1 MDDLRASGEAQRNG
15 QVMAC
20 RLQAAHCIYCPKPL
34 GSLFK
39 QVECASAIYGQPEGS
54 QGRR

>member
-39 QVECASAIYGQPEGS
+39 QVERASAIYGQPEGS